1 MIKKIFEVK
10 SIEEAKELA
19 VNELGIPAS
28 ELSFEILSEKK
39 GFLGMGGKIEVEVTC
54 NVDGVEKGKEYL
66 QMIFK
71 HNDIDAFV
79 EKKVRDNQVEF
90 NIEAGDFNGYLI
102 GKNARGLVAL
112 QTILPIVV
120 NKYYL
125 EEDQKTVLIDVS
137 GYKKRK
143 EKQLEAMAVEYGKQ
157 VSKTKKPIKLD
168 NFNSYERKII
178 HNKLSSWDDVTT
190 HSEGEEPDRHLII
203 EPKK

>member
-54 NVDGVEKGKEYL
+54 NVDGVEKGKESL

-79 EKKVRDNQVEF
+79 EKKVRDNQIEF

>member
-79 EKKVRDNQVEF
+79 EKKVRDNQIEF

>member
-28 ELSFEILSEKK
+28 ELEFEVLSEKK
-39 GFLGMGGKIEVEVTC
+39 GFLGMGGKTEVEVTC
-54 NVDGVEKGKEYL
+54 TVDGIEKGKEYL
-66 QMIFK
+66 QTIFK

-79 EKKVRDNQVEF
+79 EKKIRDNQVEF

-112 QTILPIVV
+112 QTILPIVI
-120 NKYYL
+120 NKYYS
-125 EEDQKTVLIDVS
+125 EEEQKTVLIDIS
-137 GYKKRK
+137 GYKKRR
-143 EKQLEAMAVEYGKQ
+143 ERQLEAMAVEYGKQ

-178 HNKLSSWDDVTT
+178 HSKLASWTDVTT

>member
-28 ELSFEILSEKK
+28 ELNFEILSEKK

-190 HSEGEEPDRHLII
+190 HLEGEEPDRHLII